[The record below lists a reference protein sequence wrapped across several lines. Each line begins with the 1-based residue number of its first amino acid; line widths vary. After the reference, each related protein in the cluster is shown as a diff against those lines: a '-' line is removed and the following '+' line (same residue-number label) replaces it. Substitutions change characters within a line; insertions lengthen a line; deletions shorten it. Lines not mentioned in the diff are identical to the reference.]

1 MEQRFRLNEFKDL
14 FNAVKTNVEWV
25 DHLLRSFFYLIEE
38 LVIKNRVKVE
48 VDEAIKELET
58 LQGELSPTHKES
70 LPDLVSP
77 VYTEETSKTSES
89 LPDMRLSA
97 PWYIDSQK
105 ELKGR

>member
-48 VDEAIKELET
+48 VNEAIKELET

-77 VYTEETSKTSES
+77 VYTESPSETSTS
-89 LPDMRLSA
+89 LPEMRLTA

>member
-1 MEQRFRLNEFKDL
+1 MELRLNEFKAL
-14 FNAVKTNVEWV
+14 YKTLKTGTTWV
-25 DHLLRSFFYLIEE
+25 DHLLLGLLYWLEEKLIN
-38 LVIKNRVKVE
+38 NRVKVE
-48 VDEAIKELET
+48 VDEAIKEFET
-58 LQGELSPTHKES
+58 LHKKS

-77 VYTEETSKTSES
+77 VYRESPSETSER